1 MSLKRTFG
9 VAAGVWLAVAVVG
22 SAARAQGAPISRP
35 KVIVVDAV
43 DLPDSLADIRANLR
57 GALQNAVTNH
67 DYDLG
72 PDGGACPDRECVKV
86 AATQSGATDVLIAT
100 GGRNEM
106 RGYHIELRVWNVA
119 SDRED
124 HAVAECN
131 VCAALQMVETVKG
144 VASALLDR
152 IPTLHANLAT
162 VVPPPPA
169 PAPAAPIITETV
181 PPPSSGS
188 KARKI
193 TGWTLVAAGFAGAAV
208 SAILFTIDGNN
219 TSCASGMLQTGVSDP
234 CAATRHTILP
244 ASIIGGAALAS
255 VVAGVVLLQTAGDT
269 PKTLT
274 LSAGPFGLALGGRL

>member
-1 MSLKRTFG
+1 MSLIRSIG
-9 VAAGVWLAVAVVG
+9 VAAGVWLALVG
-22 SAARAQGAPISRP
+22 PAARAQGVPISRP

-72 PDGGACPDRECVKV
+72 PDGGACPDRECVRV

-144 VASALLDR
+144 VASSLLDR
-152 IPTLHANLAT
+152 IPTLHANLAS
-162 VVPPPPA
+162 VVPPP
-169 PAPAAPIITETV
+169 PAPAAPIITETAP
-181 PPPSSGS
+181 PPPSR
-188 KARKI
+188 ARKI
-193 TGWTLVAAGFAGAAV
+193 TGWSLIGAGFAGAAA
-208 SAILFTIDGNN
+208 SAILFTLDGHGTNCLDHMP
-219 TSCASGMLQTGVSDP
+219 TTTTDGCASSL
-234 CAATRHTILP
+234 HTILP
-244 ASIIGGAALAS
+244 ASIVAGAAVAS
-255 VVAGVVLLQTAGDT
+255 LVTGVVLIQTG
-269 PKTLT
+269 
-274 LSAGPFGLALGGRL
+274 SAQRAVVVGVNPFGLTLGGRL

>member
-1 MSLKRTFG
+1 MSLMRNFG
-9 VAAGVWLAVAVVG
+9 VAAGAWLAVVLIAPAAHAQAV
-22 SAARAQGAPISRP
+22 PISRP

-57 GALQNAVTNH
+57 GALENAVTTH

-72 PDGGACPDRECVKV
+72 PGGGACPDRECVKV
-86 AATQSGATDVLIAT
+86 AAAQSGATDVLIAT

-144 VASALLDR
+144 VAGALLDR
-152 IPTLHANLAT
+152 IPTLHANLVTA
-162 VVPPPPA
+162 PPPPA
-169 PAPAAPIITETV
+169 TPVPIVTAPET
-181 PPPSSGS
+181 PPPVHS

-193 TGWTLVAAGFAGAAV
+193 AAWTLIGAGFAGAAA
-208 SAILFTIDGNN
+208 SAILFSLDGNGTDCN
-219 TSCASGMLQTGVSDP
+219 TTAIDP
-234 CAATRHTILP
+234 CAAQRHTILP
-244 ASIIGGAALAS
+244 ASIVVGVAAAS
-255 VVAGVVLLQTAGDT
+255 LITGVVLLQTDGT
-269 PKTLT
+269 TQKILT
-274 LSAGPFGLALGGRL
+274 VGVNPFGLTLGGRL

>member
-1 MSLKRTFG
+1 MSLMRSFG
-9 VAAGVWLAVAVVG
+9 LAVGVWLTVAMVA
-22 SAARAQGAPISRP
+22 SAARAEGTISRP

-57 GALQNAVTNH
+57 GALENAVTNH

-144 VASALLDR
+144 VAGALLDR
-152 IPTLHANLAT
+152 IPTLHANLVT
-162 VVPPPPA
+162 VPPPP
-169 PAPAAPIITETV
+169 
-181 PPPSSGS
+181 PPPVPVVTAPEPPRHERSN
-188 KARKI
+188 ARRI
-193 TGWTLVAAGFAGAAV
+193 TGWTLIGAGFAGAAA
-208 SAILFTIDGNN
+208 SAILFSLDGHDAD
-219 TSCASGMLQTGVSDP
+219 CVSNPPADLTEP
-234 CAATRHTILP
+234 CAGTRKTILS
-244 ASIIGGAALAS
+244 ASIVAGAAIAS
-255 VVAGVVLLQTAGDT
+255 LVAGVVLIQADEATHRTVTVGVN
-269 PKTLT
+269 
-274 LSAGPFGLALGGRL
+274 PFGLTVGGRL

>member
-1 MSLKRTFG
+1 MSLMRSFG
-9 VAAGVWLAVAVVG
+9 VAAGAWLAVALVAP
-22 SAARAQGAPISRP
+22 AAHAQAVPISRP

-57 GALQNAVTNH
+57 GVLENAVTNH

-72 PDGGACPDRECVKV
+72 PGGGACPDRECVKV
-86 AATQSGATDVLIAT
+86 AAAQSGATDVLIAT

-131 VCAALQMVETVKG
+131 VCAALQMVDTVKS
-144 VASALLDR
+144 VAGALLDR
-152 IPTLHANLAT
+152 IPTLHANLVT
-162 VVPPPPA
+162 VVAPPPP
-169 PAPAAPIITETV
+169 
-181 PPPSSGS
+181 PPPVPVVTAPEMPPPPPS

-193 TGWTLVAAGFAGAAV
+193 AGWALVGAGFAGAAV
-208 SAILFTIDGNN
+208 SAILFTMDGNN
-219 TSCASGMLQTGVSDP
+219 TSCASNAPGYIADP
-234 CAATRHTILP
+234 CAATRQTILP
-244 ASIIGGAALAS
+244 ASIIGGAALVS
-255 VVAGVVLLQTAGDT
+255 VVTGVVLLQTGSNA

>member
-1 MSLKRTFG
+1 MRSFG
-9 VAAGVWLAVAVVG
+9 VAAGAWLAVALVG
-22 SAARAQGAPISRP
+22 PAAHAQSVPISRP

-57 GALQNAVTNH
+57 GALENAVSNH

-144 VASALLDR
+144 VAGALLDR
-152 IPTLHANLAT
+152 IPTLHANLA
-162 VVPPPPA
+162 VVIPPPPPPA
-169 PAPAAPIITETV
+169 PVVIETPP
-181 PPPSSGS
+181 PPPSKG
-188 KARKI
+188 RKI
-193 TGWTLVAAGFAGAAV
+193 AGWTLVGLGFAGAAA

-219 TSCASGMLQTGVSDP
+219 TSCASSPPDYIADP
-234 CAATRHTILP
+234 CAATRHTIVP

-255 VVAGVVLLQTAGDT
+255 VVAGVVLIQTGGNDH
-269 PKTLT
+269 KTLT
-274 LSAGPFGLALGGRL
+274 VSASPFGLALGGRL

>member
-1 MSLKRTFG
+1 MSPMRSFG
-9 VAAGVWLAVAVVG
+9 VAAGAWLAVAMVG
-22 SAARAQGAPISRP
+22 PAARAQGVPISRP

-57 GALQNAVTNH
+57 GALENAVSNH

-144 VASALLDR
+144 VAGALLDR
-152 IPTLHANLAT
+152 IPTLHANLT
-162 VVPPPPA
+162 VVVPPPPPPPVVTITEPP
-169 PAPAAPIITETV
+169 PAPR
-181 PPPSSGS
+181 SH
-188 KARKI
+188 ARKI
-193 TGWTLVAAGFAGAAV
+193 AAWTLIGAGFAGAAA
-208 SAILFTIDGNN
+208 SAILFTLDGHD
-219 TSCASGMLQTGVSDP
+219 TD
-234 CAATRHTILP
+234 CAATQPADGPRCAATLQTVVP
-244 ASIIGGAALAS
+244 ASIVAGAAIAS
-255 VVAGVVLLQTAGDT
+255 LVTGVVLLQTGGTDQ
-269 PKTLT
+269 KTLT
-274 LSAGPFGLALGGRL
+274 VGVNPFGLTLGGRL

>member
-1 MSLKRTFG
+1 MSLMRNFG
-9 VAAGVWLAVAVVG
+9 VAAGAWLAVVLIAPAAHAQAV
-22 SAARAQGAPISRP
+22 PISRP

-57 GALQNAVTNH
+57 GALENAVTTH

-72 PDGGACPDRECVKV
+72 PGGGACPDRECVKV
-86 AATQSGATDVLIAT
+86 AAAQSGATDVLIAT

-144 VASALLDR
+144 VAGALLDR
-152 IPTLHANLAT
+152 IPTLHANLVTA
-162 VVPPPPA
+162 PPPPA
-169 PAPAAPIITETV
+169 APVPVVTAPET
-181 PPPSSGS
+181 PPPPGHS

-193 TGWTLVAAGFAGAAV
+193 AAWTLIGGAVLGAAAGATLF
-208 SAILFTIDGNN
+208 ILDGSDTNCLDHDPTVVAN
-219 TSCASGMLQTGVSDP
+219 GGRCAS
-234 CAATRHTILP
+234 TRQTILP
-244 ASIIGGAALAS
+244 ASIVTGVAAAAL
-255 VVAGVVLLQTAGDT
+255 VTGVVLLQAETNQ
-269 PKTLT
+269 KTLT
-274 LSAGPFGLALGGRL
+274 VGLNPFGLTIGGRL